1 LDHLRIISFHVKKIY
16 DFQTFLFTWSSANE
30 QIEYAYYK
38 SHEPLPKEEMME
50 LRQLGSVSPI
60 VIQDFMKVFFI
71 FDTDKNGTISLSEA
85 RKGIAYLAIDEA
97 VNVPP
102 QSAIDSLFQSCL
114 QRRSERGVWTEHEQK
129 NQLRF
134 PDFLYMLL
142 SLKLR

>member
-1 LDHLRIISFHVKKIY
+1 
-16 DFQTFLFTWSSANE
+16 
-30 QIEYAYYK
+30 
-38 SHEPLPKEEMME
+38 ME

-60 VIQDFMKVFFI
+60 VIQDFMKVFYI

-97 VNVPP
+97 VKVPP
-102 QSAIDSLFQSCL
+102 QSVIDSLFQSCL
-114 QRRSERGVWTEHEQK
+114 QRRSERGVWTEHELAY
-129 NQLRF
+129 QLRF